1 MKGKIS
7 TINLKIAVFAI
18 VAIIAMCIGC
28 KSKQSVTSPVTKTV
42 ELEKLVTK
50 TIRDTVIVVE
60 ADSSYYRAWIECVNN
75 KPVLKNPI
83 SSAGKNQLQAPKV
96 KLDDLGQLMVDCQ
109 TENLELHARIEELV
123 TELNTMETQYVNI
136 PVERELTFFQKVF
149 INLGKIFGVIILGFF
164 GYGAFK
170 LYKKIYGR

>member
-1 MKGKIS
+1 MKGRIS
-7 TINLKIAVFAI
+7 TIKLNIVVFAI

-28 KSKQSVTSPVTKTV
+28 KSKQAITIPSTKTV
-42 ELEKLVTK
+42 EVEKLVTK
-50 TIRDTVIVVE
+50 TVRDTVIEVE

-83 SSAGKNQLQAPKV
+83 SIAGKNQLQAPKV

-123 TELNTMETQYVNI
+123 TELNTKETQYVNV

-149 INLGKIFGVIILGFF
+149 INLGKIFGVILLGFV